1 MSIKETLKAA
11 GLFQTSG
18 AWAIVDGQYGS
29 TGKGLVAAVLAE
41 CFARDVDLVASNAG
55 PNSGHTSYYK
65 GEKIVLQQLP
75 SFAVYARKMGYE
87 VPVYMNGGAIID
99 VQRLSD
105 EIEEWDMRGLVSV
118 HAAAAMITPESKAN
132 EAHLVGNV
140 GSTGKGTGGALAAK
154 ILRDPKAVVGGL
166 DEAFSYPFDIETGPI
181 ALETDMKV
189 LLEVSQGFSLS
200 LNASGMY
207 PYTTS
212 RDCTVSQ
219 ALADA
224 GIHPHTY
231 QDCVM
236 VVRTYPIRVAGNS
249 GPHYPDQK
257 EITWDELGQTPEIT
271 TVTKKVRR
279 VFTWS
284 DEQFRRAVHTNRPG
298 VVFVNFMN
306 YLGEGVDRNAWLEE
320 HILKNYYH
328 VMDRDPKAVLL
339 GYGPNVDDVELWE
352 F

>member
-1 MSIKETLKAA
+1 MSIKATLKSA
-11 GLFQTSG
+11 GFFQGSG

-41 CFARDVDLVASNAG
+41 CFAADVELVTSNAG
-55 PNSGHTSYYK
+55 PNSGHTSYY
-65 GEKIVLQQLP
+65 GGTKIVLQQLP

-87 VPVYMNGGAIID
+87 IPVYMNGGAIID

-105 EIEEWDMRGLVSV
+105 EITEWDMRDLVSV
-118 HAAAAMITPESKAN
+118 HASAAMITPESKAN
-132 EAHLVGNV
+132 EAHLVGSV

-154 ILRDPKAVVGGL
+154 ILRDPKAVIGGL
-166 DEAFSYPFDIETGPI
+166 VNQFSYPFDVKDGHVFIDCS
-181 ALETDMKV
+181 AKV

-200 LNASGMY
+200 INASGMY

-212 RDCTVSQ
+212 RDCTIGQ

-224 GIHPHTY
+224 GIHPYTY
-231 QDCVM
+231 RDCVM

-257 EITWDELGQTPEIT
+257 EITWDELGQVPEIT

-284 DEQFRRAVHTNRPG
+284 DEQFLRAVHANRPG

-306 YLGEGVDRNAWLEE
+306 YLGEDVDRDAWLEE
-320 HILKNYYH
+320 HILKNYH
-328 VMDRDPKAVLL
+328 SVMGCSPKAVLL
-339 GYGPNVDDVELWE
+339 GYGPGVDDVELWE